1 VNSNNK
7 RWIVHRRYSDF
18 ILLNKKL
25 QKEFPSLCLSLPPK
39 RWFRNN
45 FNTYFIKK
53 RKEGLQE
60 FMRNLFAL
68 KQLFESKNVQMF
80 FRLND
85 PPDPS
90 EDLETSQMY
99 CESLEQSC
107 NDLRVVINQQGME
120 ITRLNRDLQ
129 EMSFTQDKTNL
140 DKNEAT
146 TGLLLAKNNLEQR
159 LADLTTTINQK
170 NDEITKL
177 KEDYRQSEAYS
188 NAVRLTERHK
198 RDQQIREHG
207 KVFMDKQQKIDEIYN
222 NIVNSLADLSKVK
235 IDVGGRCIDVK
246 HESITEQEKELKAAM
261 YESRKELESLYSEHM
276 DFYRKELEESKVMIE
291 KTEKLLQNNS
301 TEIDSLKKHLVQVH
315 ESHSGDVLSRDQCI
329 QQYQTQICS
338 QNHYISNLEQ
348 KYFYSLILGL
358 KLNMAL
364 YGHVDDLLHSKLDP
378 ASLFLEVRDY
388 GVNIENWPSW
398 IARKFAKAVD

>member
-1 VNSNNK
+1 MEAATSPYNKLNTSHTSEDFNLPLPTASTPKDPINLSIASNQSRSSRASSTISYIGSSITQSLIIEPRPKFTIYKINVNSNNK

-146 TGLLLAKNNLEQR
+146 TGLLLAK
-159 LADLTTTINQK
+159 
-170 NDEITKL
+170 
-177 KEDYRQSEAYS
+177 
-188 NAVRLTERHK
+188 V
-198 RDQQIREHG
+198 
-207 KVFMDKQQKIDEIYN
+207 IYY
-222 NIVNSLADLSKVK
+222 
-235 IDVGGRCIDVK
+235 
-246 HESITEQEKELKAAM
+246 T
-261 YESRKELESLYSEHM
+261 
-276 DFYRKELEESKVMIE
+276 
-291 KTEKLLQNNS
+291 
-301 TEIDSLKKHLVQVH
+301 
-315 ESHSGDVLSRDQCI
+315 
-329 QQYQTQICS
+329 
-338 QNHYISNLEQ
+338 
-348 KYFYSLILGL
+348 
-358 KLNMAL
+358 AL
-364 YGHVDDLLHSKLDP
+364 YITHSSIKSFYL
-378 ASLFLEVRDY
+378 Y
-388 GVNIENWPSW
+388 YIELIVVCFNTYYLY
-398 IARKFAKAVD
+398 